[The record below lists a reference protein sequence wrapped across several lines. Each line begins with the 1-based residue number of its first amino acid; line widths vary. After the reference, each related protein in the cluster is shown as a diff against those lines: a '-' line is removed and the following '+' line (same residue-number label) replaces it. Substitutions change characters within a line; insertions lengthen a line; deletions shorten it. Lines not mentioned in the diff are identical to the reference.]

1 MNYGYIVMDGRYT
14 RYAIKV
20 DILSS
25 IKTRRE
31 AIAFLDG
38 YGAAIAS
45 ERKQTY
51 KHTQTMISFDTET
64 LFERK

>member
-1 MNYGYIVMDGRYT
+1 MNHGYIVLDGRYT
-14 RYAIKV
+14 RYAETVNIPE
-20 DILSS
+20 S

-45 ERKQTY
+45 ERKVTY
-51 KHTQTMISFDTET
+51 KQCYVSTPKQ
-64 LFERK
+64 KGV